1 MKLLIGIPVLLRSSK
16 TLKDP
21 QPSTFC
27 KEQTTTSSQQAEST
41 SFHDIRQNPGATNL
55 SAESIRIIQQSRG
68 PPTTKI
74 YDNYIGKWKV
84 FCREMGINPISP
96 SLNQPIE
103 FLTKI
108 FESGVGYSSVGT
120 VRSVLSSVL
129 IMDNGASFGK
139 HPLVQRFIKGIF
151 NLRPVLSRQFAVWDT
166 DIVLDYLSN
175 LEYDLP
181 LKDLS
186 EKLVTLLCLLS
197 GQRDQTVKALN
208 IKDMLLEN
216 GKSTLFIKRPMKT
229 PKPGFHQ
236 SPIVFSEY
244 SSIVTTITH
253 YLEITNDLRITDQL
267 IINYQ
272 KPHKAV
278 MTSMIS
284 RWSKVIFGKAG
295 IDIEKYSWH
304 STRLASTS
312 DAKIKGLSLS
322 EICQAAD

>member
-1 MKLLIGIPVLLRSSK
+1 
-16 TLKDP
+16 
-21 QPSTFC
+21 
-27 KEQTTTSSQQAEST
+27 
-41 SFHDIRQNPGATNL
+41 
-55 SAESIRIIQQSRG
+55 
-68 PPTTKI
+68 
-74 YDNYIGKWKV
+74 
-84 FCREMGINPISP
+84 MGINPISP
-96 SLNQPIE
+96 SLDQPIE
-103 FLTKI
+103 FLTNI

-129 IMDNGASFGK
+129 IMDSGASFGK
-139 HPLVQRFIKGIF
+139 HPLVQRFMKGIF
-151 NLRPVLSRQFAVWDT
+151 SLRPVLSRQFAVWDP

-208 IKDMLLEN
+208 IKDMLLEK

-229 PKPGFHQ
+229 QKPGFHQ

-272 KPHKAV
+272 KPHKLV
-278 MTSMIS
+278 
-284 RWSKVIFGKAG
+284 
-295 IDIEKYSWH
+295 
-304 STRLASTS
+304 
-312 DAKIKGLSLS
+312 
-322 EICQAAD
+322 